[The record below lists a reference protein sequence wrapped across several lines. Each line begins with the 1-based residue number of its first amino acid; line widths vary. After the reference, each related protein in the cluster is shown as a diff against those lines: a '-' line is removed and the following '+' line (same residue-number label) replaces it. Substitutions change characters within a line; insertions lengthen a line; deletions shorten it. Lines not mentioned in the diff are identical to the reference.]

1 MVVREIPFKTRL
13 IKSKINNKT
22 PDNPTSWAIDKMKGV
37 NMKPF
42 QLLSVATA
50 ILASFTVLAQ
60 QTIINADAY
69 IDVSK
74 GKTIN
79 NVSVLVEDNK
89 IIQIGSQGHISAKEN
104 AIIINLNGKTLL
116 PGLMD
121 MHVHL
126 TSDAEDNFLAAKG
139 NSVPRQ
145 TVKAVKN
152 AKKTLMAGF
161 TTVRNLGA
169 KGYAVIGV
177 RDGIND
183 GEVQGPRIWAAG
195 HSVSITGGHCDDNFS
210 PPEAKSISGGV
221 ADGPWAVRA
230 KVRENI
236 KYGANTIKVCATG
249 GVFSKG
255 TKVGVQQ
262 LTEEEMKA
270 AVDEAHLRG
279 LITAAHAHGASGIKA
294 AIRAGVDSI
303 EHCSFLDD
311 EGIKL
316 ALKHGTYLSC
326 DIYNTEY
333 TLAFGEANGV
343 PEENINK
350 EKLVSKA
357 QRESFRKATKAGI
370 KMVFGS
376 DAAIYPH
383 GDNGKQFSRMVEF
396 GMTPMQAL
404 QSATINSAA
413 LLQQETSLGQIKVGY
428 LADIIAVDGNPIQNI
443 STMENVSFVMK
454 NGVIYKQ

>member
-1 MVVREIPFKTRL
+1 
-13 IKSKINNKT
+13 
-22 PDNPTSWAIDKMKGV
+22 MKY
-37 NMKPF
+37 F
-42 QLLSVATA
+42 RLLSITAALLVA
-50 ILASFTVLAQ
+50 SNVFAQ
-60 QTIINADAY
+60 QVLINADAY
-69 IDVSK
+69 IDVKS
-74 GKTIN
+74 GKTIKK
-79 NVSVLVEDNK
+79 VSVLIENNK
-89 IIQIGSQGHISAKEN
+89 ILQVAKQGKIN
-104 AIIINLNGKTLL
+104 AQQGTQVINLKGKTLL

-126 TSDAEDNFLAAKG
+126 SGDAEDNFLASRG
-139 NSVPRQ
+139 NSIPRQ

-169 KGYAVIGV
+169 AGYSVIGV
-177 RDGIND
+177 RDGINA
-183 GEVQGPRIWAAG
+183 GEVPGPRIWAAG
-195 HSVSITGGHCDDNFS
+195 YSVGITGGHCDDNFS

-221 ADGPWAVRA
+221 ADGPWAVRT

-255 TKVGVQQ
+255 TKVGIQQ
-262 LTEEEMKA
+262 LTEEEIKA

-279 LITAAHAHGASGIKA
+279 LIAAAHAHGTSGIKA
-294 AIRAGVDSI
+294 AIRAGIDSI

-311 EGIKL
+311 EAIEL
-316 ALKHGTYLSC
+316 ALEHGTYMSC

-333 TLAFGEANGV
+333 TLAFGAANGV

-357 QRESFRKATKAGI
+357 QRESFRKATKAGV

-383 GDNGKQFSRMVEF
+383 GDNGKQFERMVTF
-396 GMTPMQAL
+396 GMTPIQAI
-404 QSATINSAA
+404 QAATINSAT
-413 LLQQETSLGQIKVGY
+413 LLQQQDSLGQIKSGY
-428 LADIIAVDGNPIQNI
+428 LADIVAVNGNPLKDI
-443 STMENVSFVMK
+443 TLMEKVSFVMK
-454 NGVIYKQ
+454 DGVVYKQ

>member
-1 MVVREIPFKTRL
+1 MKTT
-13 IKSKINNKT
+13 IKIFYWFMAFT
-22 PDNPTSWAIDKMKGV
+22 FLTM
-37 NMKPF
+37 
-42 QLLSVATA
+42 LSSRV
-50 ILASFTVLAQ
+50 FAQ
-60 QTIINADAY
+60 QTLINADALL
-69 IDVSK
+69 DVSN
-74 GKTIN
+74 GKIIE

-89 IIQIGSQGHISAKEN
+89 IIHVGQQGSIKSTDASVIDLKGM
-104 AIIINLNGKTLL
+104 TLV

-126 TSDAEDNFLAAKG
+126 TMDATDNFLAAKG
-139 NSVPRQ
+139 NSVPRV

-152 AKKTLMAGF
+152 AEITLLAGF

-169 KGYAVIGV
+169 KGYSVIAV
-177 RDGIND
+177 RDGINA
-183 GEVQGPRIWAAG
+183 GEVPGPRIWAAG
-195 HSVSITGGHCDDNFS
+195 YSVGVTGGHCDDNFS
-210 PPEAKSISGGV
+210 PPEAQSKSTGV

-255 TKVGVQQ
+255 TKVGIQQ
-262 LTEEEMKA
+262 LTEGEIRA
-270 AVDEAHLRG
+270 AVEEAHMRG
-279 LITAAHAHGASGIKA
+279 LIAAAHAHGTSGIKA
-294 AIRAGVDSI
+294 AIRAGIDSV

-311 EGIKL
+311 EAIEL
-316 ALKHGTYLSC
+316 ALEMGTYFSC

-350 EKLVSKA
+350 EKLVSQA
-357 QRESFRKATKAGI
+357 QRDSFTKAVKAGV

-383 GDNGKQFSRMVEF
+383 GDNGKQFSRMVRF
-396 GMTPMQAL
+396 GMTPLQAI
-404 QSATINSAA
+404 QAATINSAT
-413 LLQQETSLGQIKVGY
+413 LLKQEADLGQIKGGY
-428 LADIIAVDGNPIQNI
+428 LADIIAVKGNPLENI
-443 STMENVSFVMK
+443 SVLENVQFVMK
-454 NGVIYKQ
+454 DGVVYKQ

>member
-1 MVVREIPFKTRL
+1 MRL
-13 IKSKINNKT
+13 V
-22 PDNPTSWAIDKMKGV
+22 PVAA
-37 NMKPF
+37 
-42 QLLSVATA
+42 LLS
-50 ILASFTVLAQ
+50 ILFCSSNLLAK
-60 QTIINADAY
+60 QTLINADAY
-69 IDVSK
+69 VDVET
-74 GKTIN
+74 GETIN
-79 NVSVLVEDNK
+79 YVSVLVEDNV
-89 IIQIGSQGHISAKEN
+89 IIEVGRQGKVTAD
-104 AIIINLNGKTLL
+104 AGADIINLQGKTLL

-126 TSDAEDNFLAAKG
+126 TGDAEENFLASKG
-139 NSVPRQ
+139 NSVPRM

-169 KGYAVIGV
+169 KGYSVIGV
-177 RDGIND
+177 RDGINA
-183 GEVQGPRIWAAG
+183 GEVVGPRIWAAG

-210 PPEAKSISGGV
+210 PPEAESISGGV
-221 ADGPWAVRA
+221 ADGPWAIRA

-255 TKVGVQQ
+255 TKVGIQQ
-262 LTEEEMKA
+262 LTEEEIRS
-270 AVDEAHLRG
+270 AVEEAHMRG
-279 LITAAHAHGASGIKA
+279 LIAAAHAHGTEGIKA
-294 AIRAGVDSI
+294 AIRAGIDSI
-303 EHCSFLDD
+303 EHCSFMDQEAID
-311 EGIKL
+311 L
-316 ALKHGTYLSC
+316 ALEHGTYLSC

-357 QRESFRKATKAGI
+357 QRDSFRMAVEAGV

-383 GDNGKQFSRMVEF
+383 GDNGKQFARMVRF
-396 GMTPMQAL
+396 GMTPMQAI
-404 QSATINSAA
+404 QAATLNSAD
-413 LLQQETSLGQIKVGY
+413 LLQQDNIGQIKAGY
-428 LADIIAVDGNPIQNI
+428 LADIVAVNGNPISNI
-443 STMENVSFVMK
+443 DLMENVTFVMK
-454 NGVIYKQ
+454 DGIVYKQ

>member
-1 MVVREIPFKTRL
+1 MVQKKCLAKKLLALCCAGFAL
-13 IKSKINNKT
+13 Q
-22 PDNPTSWAIDKMKGV
+22 V
-37 NMKPF
+37 N
-42 QLLSVATA
+42 
-50 ILASFTVLAQ
+50 AQ
-60 QTIINADAY
+60 QTVINADAY
-69 IDVSK
+69 LDVTSGDRIKNVAVVIDNNRIIEI
-74 GKTIN
+74 GKQ
-79 NVSVLVEDNK
+79 NK
-89 IIQIGSQGHISAKEN
+89 VNAEPDAKV
-104 AIIINLNGKTLL
+104 INLVGKTLL
-116 PGLMD
+116 PGFMD

-169 KGYAVIGV
+169 KGYSVIGV
-177 RDGIND
+177 RDGINA
-183 GEVQGPRIWAAG
+183 GEVPGPRIWAAG
-195 HSVSITGGHCDDNFS
+195 HSIGVTGGHCDDNFS
-210 PPEAKSISGGV
+210 PPEAKSKGKGV

-255 TKVGVQQ
+255 TKVGIQQ
-262 LTEEEMKA
+262 LTEEEIRY
-270 AVDEAHLRG
+270 AVEEAHMRG
-279 LITAAHAHGASGIKA
+279 LIAAAHAHGTEGIKA
-294 AIRAGVDSI
+294 AIRAGIDSI

-311 EGIKL
+311 EAIEL
-316 ALKHGTYLSC
+316 AIKHGTYFSC

-350 EKLVSKA
+350 EKMVSKA
-357 QRESFRKATKAGI
+357 QRESFRRAVKAGVN
-370 KMVFGS
+370 MVFGS

-383 GDNGKQFSRMVEF
+383 GDNGNQFSRMVTF
-396 GMTPMQAL
+396 GMTPLQSI

-413 LLQQETSLGQIKVGY
+413 LLKQTDIGQLKAGF
-428 LADIIAVDGNPIQNI
+428 LADIVAVDGDPIEDI
-443 STMENVSFVMK
+443 TLLANVTFVMK
-454 NGVIYKQ
+454 DGVVYKN

>member
-1 MVVREIPFKTRL
+1 MKTT
-13 IKSKINNKT
+13 KIFCWFTALTFLMALNN
-22 PDNPTSWAIDKMKGV
+22 
-37 NMKPF
+37 
-42 QLLSVATA
+42 Q
-50 ILASFTVLAQ
+50 ASAQ
-60 QTIINADAY
+60 QTLINADALLN
-69 IDVSK
+69 VET
-74 GKTIN
+74 GKLMK
-79 NVSVLVEDNK
+79 NVSVLVEESR
-89 IIQIGSQGHISAKEN
+89 IIKVSQQGDINAKN
-104 AIIINLNGKTLL
+104 AKVVDLTGMTLV

-126 TSDAEDNFLAAKG
+126 SSDAGDNFLAAKG
-139 NSVPRQ
+139 NSVPRV

-152 AKKTLMAGF
+152 AEITLLAGF

-169 KGYAVIGV
+169 KGYSVIGV
-177 RDGIND
+177 RDGINA
-183 GEVQGPRIWAAG
+183 GEIAGPRIWAAG
-195 HSVSITGGHCDDNFS
+195 YSVGVTGGHCDDNFS
-210 PPEAKSISGGV
+210 PPEAQSKSTGV

-255 TKVGVQQ
+255 TKVGIQQ
-262 LTEEEMKA
+262 LSEEEIAA
-270 AVDEAHLRG
+270 AVEEAHMRG
-279 LITAAHAHGASGIKA
+279 LVAAAHAHGTSGIKA
-294 AIRAGVDSI
+294 AIRAGIDSI
-303 EHCSFLDD
+303 EHCSFLDN
-311 EGIKL
+311 EAIEL
-316 ALKHGTYLSC
+316 AVKMGTYFSC

-357 QRESFRKATKAGI
+357 QRDSFTKAVKAGV

-383 GDNGKQFSRMVEF
+383 GDNGKQFSRMVRF
-396 GMTPMQAL
+396 GMTPLQAI
-404 QSATINSAA
+404 QAATINSAT
-413 LLQQETSLGQIKVGY
+413 LLKQEAELGQIKKGF
-428 LADIIAVDGNPIQNI
+428 LADIIAVKTNPLEDI
-443 STMENVSFVMK
+443 SVLENVSFVMK

>member
-1 MVVREIPFKTRL
+1 MKHLAITIACSTLLF
-13 IKSKINNKT
+13 SNN
-22 PDNPTSWAIDKMKGV
+22 I
-37 NMKPF
+37 
-42 QLLSVATA
+42 
-50 ILASFTVLAQ
+50 LAQ
-60 QTIINADAY
+60 QTLINADAL
-69 IDVSK
+69 INVK
-74 GKTIN
+74 EGKTIQ
-79 NVSVLVEDNK
+79 NVAVLIEGNK
-89 IIQIGSQGHISAKEN
+89 IIALGKQGQLN
-104 AIIINLNGKTLL
+104 AAADAEIINLNGKTLM

-126 TSDAEDNFLAAKG
+126 TSDAADNFLASRG

-152 AKKTLMAGF
+152 AHKTLMAGF

-169 KGYAVIGV
+169 AGYSVIAL
-177 RDGIND
+177 RDGINA
-183 GEVQGPRIWAAG
+183 GEVPGARIWAAG
-195 HSVSITGGHCDDNFS
+195 YSVSITGGHCDDNFS
-210 PPEAKSISGGV
+210 PPEAKSVAGGV

-255 TKVGVQQ
+255 TKVGIQQ
-262 LTEEEMKA
+262 LTEEEIKA
-270 AVDEAHLRG
+270 AVEEAHMRG
-279 LITAAHAHGASGIKA
+279 LIAAAHAHGTSGIKA
-294 AIRAGVDSI
+294 AIRAGIDSI
-303 EHCSFLDD
+303 EHCSFMD
-311 EGIKL
+311 EEAIEL

-333 TLAFGEANGV
+333 TLEFGEANGV

-350 EKLVSKA
+350 EKMVSQA
-357 QRESFRKATKAGI
+357 QRESFKRAVQAGV

-383 GDNGKQFSRMVEF
+383 GDNGKQFARMVQF

-404 QSATINSAA
+404 QSATIHSAE
-413 LLQQETSLGQIKVGY
+413 LLKQGTELGQIEVGY
-428 LADIIAVDGNPIQNI
+428 LADIIAVEGDPL
-443 STMENVSFVMK
+443 TDLTRLENVSFVMK
-454 NGVIYKQ
+454 DGIVYKQ